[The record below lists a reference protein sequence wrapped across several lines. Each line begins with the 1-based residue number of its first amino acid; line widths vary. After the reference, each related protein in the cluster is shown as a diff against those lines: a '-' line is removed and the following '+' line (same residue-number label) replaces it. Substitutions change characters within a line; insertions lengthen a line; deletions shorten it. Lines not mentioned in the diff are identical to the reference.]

1 MNELLIELQRQIDQ
15 LRAKVESLEA
25 IDPNRF
31 TNLYLL
37 NDEAGL
43 VYRVKGVTDYTDVD
57 VEDFNVSAL
66 PAGFA
71 WAGAPFIT
79 PAVVDWAL
87 PSHIRVGYS
96 VTANERAFLYKTKT
110 PSTSSPLG
118 IFSIAS
124 LTAGFGVGIRIDD
137 GSDNNYIEALY
148 TARTTSPT
156 EFCIHTNYRTG
167 GGAVTGVDHTGYW
180 YMPISAMMALAIE
193 GTRWS
198 SWSARP
204 LLYPTGMG
212 GTAWKNTIV
221 SALSWTV
228 SRMGIIFDD
237 GGSTATWDRAHAD
250 MIYLS
255 NT

>member
-31 TNLYLL
+31 TNLFLMD
-37 NDEAGL
+37 DEAGL
-43 VYRVKGVTDYTDVD
+43 VYRVKSTTDYSNAD
-57 VEDFNVSAL
+57 VEDFNVSAM

-79 PAVVDWAL
+79 PTTVDWSL

-96 VTANERAFLYKTKT
+96 ATANERAFLYKTKT
-110 PSTSSPLG
+110 PSTASPLG
-118 IFSIAS
+118 IFSLSS
-124 LTAGFGVGIRIDD
+124 LTAGFSVGIRVDD

-148 TARTTSPT
+148 SIRTSVPS
-156 EFCIHTNYRTG
+156 EFCIHSNYRTG
-167 GGAVTGVDHTGYW
+167 GGAVTGVDHAGYW
-180 YMPISAMMALAIE
+180 SIPFPVIFVLAIE

-204 LLYPTGMG
+204 LLYCTGMG
-212 GTAWKNTIV
+212 GTAWKGIIASGLT
-221 SALSWTV
+221 WTV

-237 GGSTATWDRAHAD
+237 GGGTATWDRAQAD
-250 MIYLS
+250 MVYLS
-255 NT
+255 ST